1 MKRCL
6 IVVDYQNDFVCGS
19 LGFDKAKQL
28 DEPICKKIEEYRNAG
43 GDIIFTLDTHGKEY
57 MKTREGRFLPVEHCI
72 KGSDGHSLYGQ
83 TAKAARE
90 NDLYFEKSTF
100 GSDALYEY
108 LKKNCYEEI
117 ELCGLVSNI
126 CVLSN
131 AVLAKT
137 ALPEANISVDAMCT
151 ASGDDR
157 LNEEV
162 LDVLAS
168 IHVEIKN
175 REKI

>member
-72 KGSDGHSLYGQ
+72 KGSDG
-83 TAKAARE
+83 TAFTVKLQKRQGKA
-90 NDLYFEKSTF
+90 TCI
-100 GSDALYEY
+100 
-108 LKKNCYEEI
+108 LKKALSGQM
-117 ELCGLVSNI
+117 LCMNI
-126 CVLSN
+126 
-131 AVLAKT
+131 
-137 ALPEANISVDAMCT
+137 
-151 ASGDDR
+151 
-157 LNEEV
+157 
-162 LDVLAS
+162 
-168 IHVEIKN
+168 
-175 REKI
+175 